1 MICDFCFRHCDIR
14 EGQTGWCRSR
24 VNEGGRIRD
33 TDYSGLAALA
43 DDPVEKK
50 PLYHFL
56 PFSRTLSV
64 AMEGCSFD
72 CDFCQNHEIAKDH
85 HGNLRSFAPEFIV
98 ETAERNGFPS
108 ISFTYTEPLVWQDY
122 MIDTARHAEERG
134 IRSVMVSNGVFSD
147 EAIERILPV
156 IDAYNID
163 LKGDEAF
170 YRNICH
176 GSLEPVLN
184 GIERIVRHGSHL
196 EVTTLIIE
204 GIHDEGMIRKLGK
217 MLYERGVSVWH
228 LTRFYPMRRMADRM
242 PTSQGYLKI
251 MAEAAAGSGIP
262 HIYSDDDRVICP
274 ECGESVSRR
283 GFSGICPSC
292 GERVYGIWS

>member
-1 MICDFCFRHCDIR
+1 MRLR
-14 EGQTGWCRSR
+14 TSGSAARRSD
-24 VNEGGRIRD
+24 E
-33 TDYSGLAALA
+33 
-43 DDPVEKK
+43 
-50 PLYHFL
+50 
-56 PFSRTLSV
+56 
-64 AMEGCSFD
+64 
-72 CDFCQNHEIAKDH
+72 
-85 HGNLRSFAPEFIV
+85 
-98 ETAERNGFPS
+98 
-108 ISFTYTEPLVWQDY
+108 
-122 MIDTARHAEERG
+122 
-134 IRSVMVSNGVFSD
+134 FSD
-147 EAIERILPV
+147 EALERILPV

-184 GIERIVRHGSHL
+184 GIERIGRYRSHL

-204 GIHDEGMIRKLGK
+204 GIHDEDMIRKLGR

-251 MAEAAAGSGIP
+251 MAEAAKSSEIP
-262 HIYSDDDRVICP
+262 HVYSDDDRVICP